1 MHCIIAI
8 MMGGSL
14 SLFMCLALFIASLG
28 PSSLPSSYFS
38 TSTSTATINPHV
50 AWLCGILVV
59 VIIGLI
65 TLLLFHMQQACFR
78 PSVSDLARRY
88 EEIALREYVAR
99 SGHKPSKTKRAK
111 IKGQAQAT
119 GTVESSSVNGASTAT
134 IGSLTAGG
142 GVGDKATLVGL
153 SGLYLDGD
161 AAGSILGT
169 ASGTFNASANSVLG
183 NAIAWANESLTGI
196 NSVKITLDGAGTINA
211 IVSDTSFVDAHSVG
225 GTATATS
232 SIDAVAL
239 NVATI
244 TVGADLMLSGNAT
257 VTSQTNA
264 HSV

>member
-1 MHCIIAI
+1 VGA
-8 MMGGSL
+8 
-14 SLFMCLALFIASLG
+14 AIASG
-28 PSSLPSSYFS
+28 DFD
-38 TSTSTATINPHV
+38 TTGAAFGWTTGATVFNTD
-50 AWLCGILVV
+50 
-59 VIIGLI
+59 IGG
-65 TLLLFHMQQACFR
+65 
-78 PSVSDLARRY
+78 LA
-88 EEIALREYVAR
+88 
-99 SGHKPSKTKRAK
+99 T

-119 GTVESSSVNGASTAT
+119 GTVDSSSVNGASTAT

-142 GVGDKATLVGL
+142 GAGTDKATLVGL
-153 SGLYLDGD
+153 SGLSLDGD

-183 NAIAWANESLTGI
+183 NSIAWAAESLAGI
-196 NSVKITLDGAGTINA
+196 NAINIKLDGAGTINA

-232 SIDAVAL
+232 AIDAVAM